1 MLAALCQT
9 LFMNTRYLQPTMNK
23 TSIKAAFLDWWE
35 DTYPHLSAPSD
46 DLITTHV
53 EFSAYLLNL
62 LEVLSPILN
71 HEQR

>member
-1 MLAALCQT
+1 
-9 LFMNTRYLQPTMNK
+9 MNK

-35 DTYPHLSAPSD
+35 DTYPYLSAPSD

-53 EFSAYLLNL
+53 EFSAHLLDL
-62 LEVLSPILN
+62 LELLSPILN